1 MDVKQADN
9 IVLLEDM
16 ESLELD
22 FIAANPA
29 GQEIG
34 YLEDVKIDID
44 IGDTNDFELTVA
56 ADVWSEEWYGY
67 GNRVYIPGTEYGGI
81 IEDLESITSSNSVV
95 LRGYT
100 WRGLLTQ
107 KVVEPPADAPNLIL
121 NGELNTALA
130 QLVGDRFGGLIVVD
144 QEDTGVAL
152 NNWSVDRY
160 ATLHDTIQ
168 KIVNAYGYRLQIRYL
183 QGDSGIGQVHL
194 QAVPVKDYSGELEY
208 SQDAGVD
215 FDIRDCRSGINH
227 LICAG
232 AGEGTEREILHLYVQ
247 EDGSIGT
254 TQYYTGLA
262 ERAAYYDY
270 GNAEGGAE
278 LEEGGRERLAEL
290 QNYKEFSMSV
300 DNIDLEIGDIVGG
313 REYITGTYISKP
325 VIEKIYRL
333 SDGKVSI
340 EYELKGED

>member
-16 ESLELD
+16 ETLELD
-22 FIAANPA
+22 FIAASPS

-34 YLEDVKIDID
+34 YLEDIKIDID
-44 IGDTNDFELTVA
+44 IGDTNDFELTVS
-56 ADVWSEEWYGY
+56 ADIWTEEWYGY
-67 GNRVYIPGTEYGGI
+67 GNLVYIPGTEYGGI

-107 KVVEPPADAPNLIL
+107 KIVEPPADTPNLIL
-121 NGELNTALA
+121 NGELNAALA
-130 QLVGDRFGGLIVVD
+130 QLVGDRFGTLFVVD
-144 QEDTGVAL
+144 QEDTGVVI
-152 NNWSVDRY
+152 NNWSVDRF
-160 ATLHDTIQ
+160 ATLYDAMQ
-168 KIVNAYGYRLQIRYL
+168 KIVSAYGYRLQIRYEN
-183 QGDSGIGQVHL
+183 GQVHL

-227 LICAG
+227 LICG
-232 AGEGTEREILHLYVQ
+232 GSGEGTEREILHLYVQ

-262 ERAAYYDY
+262 ERTAFYDY
-270 GNAEGGAE
+270 SNAEDTAE
-278 LEEGGRERLAEL
+278 LESGGRERLAEL

-313 REYITGTYISKP
+313 REYITGTYLSKP
-325 VIEKIYRL
+325 VVRKIYRL